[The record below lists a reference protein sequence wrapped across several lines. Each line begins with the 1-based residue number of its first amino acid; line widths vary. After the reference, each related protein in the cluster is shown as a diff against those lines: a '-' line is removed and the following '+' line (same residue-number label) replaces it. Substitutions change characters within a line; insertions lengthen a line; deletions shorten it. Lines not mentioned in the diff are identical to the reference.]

1 MVRFTNGICCAMIQ
15 STREHIRKER
25 RYMALNLLLAGI
37 GVVLLIVGIASRVA
51 K

>member
-1 MVRFTNGICCAMIQ
+1 MVRFTNGPCCAMIQ
-15 STREHIRKER
+15 STREHTGKER

-37 GVVLLIVGIASRVA
+37 GVVLLIVGIVSRVA

>member
-1 MVRFTNGICCAMIQ
+1 MVRFTNETRCAMIQ